1 MSSVLQQLPVLI
13 GVIVGAFCSYLV
25 GAAADRS
32 RWRRERAA
40 RWDLRRMETYAA
52 YGHAVKTCTMLA
64 ARVAAERGIG
74 ERLEPISIKDGL
86 AQLAEAQLTR
96 ATLWEPV
103 LLLGDPATIATAR
116 RWHEA
121 SWRLD
126 GFARQMSH
134 PDDTWDAAMN
144 AANDARAAFYQA
156 ARKDLGVTGTPPPT
170 QFPRRNYP
178 TFADEPYTA
187 PATDLD

>member
-1 MSSVLQQLPVLI
+1 
-13 GVIVGAFCSYLV
+13 
-25 GAAADRS
+25 
-32 RWRRERAA
+32 
-40 RWDLRRMETYAA
+40 
-52 YGHAVKTCTMLA
+52 MLA